1 MKVLFICNEPD
12 IQLTVYLTVPEAVFI
27 TFADFDAA
35 TKYIDMQVSNLPDVA
50 LIDPEAARG
59 RNAERQTRDF
69 LHRYSSEDSKFGA
82 VLVLRAPGSEFE
94 IEALRNPRVW
104 TWDTT
109 DTAGEADPEVR
120 LVDALMAAASKPTT
134 RHFRAI
140 VSFKGDAVT
149 LNVEENDVLV
159 MRNWPLLRDAYEIAN
174 LEAVAKEDLEPT
186 GYDEPRRLWQK
197 YKNSGYKAYNALFGQ
212 IGRVLISNDPSDSV
226 EFRFNMDK
234 TQLQRHFSLPL
245 ELITL
250 VANDSHDGFLCNLRP
265 MARSVTDRKRKSVHS
280 EKIPHI
286 LFVNAGSA
294 EGGFSILGDEK
305 IERRSLPSI
314 QKSTDEQLQRLLD
327 LEKKGRCTLEELTL
341 ELFNAKCEKFDTIKA
356 RSFRDALRR
365 RLCEPMPGDRESDIL
380 HFAGHG
386 ISQVQSETR
395 LVLPADTP
403 RQGAAQK
410 AISADLLEVKELAEW
425 LPSQI
430 SLVFLAA
437 CQTAS
442 ISSAEHLHLAKNCN
456 LVGFRW
462 KVVAKR
468 IPEFVEGFYDAYLR
482 QPASVASAYR
492 AGCQKA
498 RQPEDPNYVSAVA
511 LAAD

>member
-1 MKVLFICNEPD
+1 VKVLFICNDPD
-12 IQLTVYLTVPEAVFI
+12 MQLAVYVTVPEAVFI

-35 TKYIDMQVSNLPDVA
+35 TRYIELQVSNPPDVA
-50 LIDPEAARG
+50 LIDPEAVGG
-59 RNAERQTRDF
+59 RHGERLTRDF
-69 LHRYSSEDSKFGA
+69 LQRYSSKDSKFGA
-82 VLVLRAPGSEFE
+82 VLVLRAPGSDFE

-109 DTAGEADPEVR
+109 DAAGEADPSVR
-120 LVDALMAAASKPTT
+120 LVHALMTAASKPTT

-149 LNVEENDVLV
+149 LNVEENDVPV
-159 MRNWPLLRDAYEIAN
+159 IRNWPLLTDANEIAN
-174 LEAVAKEDLEPT
+174 LDAVAKEDLEPSEF
-186 GYDEPRRLWQK
+186 DEPRRLWQK

-212 IGRVLISNDPSDSV
+212 IGRALISNDPSDSV
-226 EFRFNMDK
+226 EFRFNMEK
-234 TQLQRHFSLPL
+234 MQLQRHFALPL

-265 MARSVTDRKRKSVHS
+265 MARSVLESKRQSANS
-280 EKIPHI
+280 AEIPHI

-294 EGGFSILGDEK
+294 KGGFAILGNVK
-305 IERRSLPSI
+305 TERRRLPSI
-314 QKSTDEQLQRLLD
+314 QESTDEQRQRLDD
-327 LEKKGRCTLEELTL
+327 LGRSGRCTLEELTL
-341 ELFNAKCEKFDTIKA
+341 ETFNAKCEARGAIKA
-356 RSFRDALRR
+356 KSFRDALER
-365 RLCEPMPGDRESDIL
+365 RLCQPMPDDREIDIL

-395 LVLPADTP
+395 LVLPSDPP
-403 RQGAAQK
+403 RQGAAQQ
-410 AISADLLEVKELAEW
+410 ATDADLLEVKQLAEW
-425 LPSQI
+425 LPDKI
-430 SLVFLAA
+430 RLVFLAA

-442 ISSAEHLHLAKNCN
+442 ISSAEHLHLAKNCS

-468 IPEFVEGFYDAYLR
+468 IPDFVDGFYDAYLR
-482 QPASVASAYR
+482 QPKSVASAYQ

-498 RQPEDPNYVSAVA
+498 RLPEDPNYVSAIA